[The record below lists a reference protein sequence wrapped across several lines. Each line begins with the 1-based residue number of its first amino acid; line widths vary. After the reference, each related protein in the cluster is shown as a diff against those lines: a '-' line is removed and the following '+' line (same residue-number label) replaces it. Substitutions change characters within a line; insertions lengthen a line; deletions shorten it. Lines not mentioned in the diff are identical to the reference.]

1 MGCPAY
7 RSLVV
12 FAPIVL
18 VAGWW
23 VAGLV
28 EDHLHQQA
36 EQRQASPTLVPMLE
50 VMMGLLRGAVEVV
63 TVVARMPAHLLEG
76 D

>member
-1 MGCPAY
+1 M
-7 RSLVV
+7 
-12 FAPIVL
+12 
-18 VAGWW
+18 
-23 VAGLV
+23 AGLV
-28 EDHLHQQA
+28 DDHLHQQA
-36 EQRQASPTLVPMLE
+36 EQRQASPTLVPMVE